1 MNDITV
7 GQIVVAIGAITALWV
22 FADKILKKIDDIFD
36 RKLKPIKEDITTLKK
51 DITMLSDVSYQMLD
65 HMATNNNTGGM
76 KAVLDKYNEYNRHN

>member
-36 RKLKPIKEDITTLKK
+36 RKLKPIKEDITLLKK